1 MTDKKKTVLSM
12 VLLTAGLLSC
22 DHIAEG
28 ERLRYVRPADVSKNV
43 LVEDFTGQTCRNCPD
58 AAVAIH
64 ELQDTYGKTKVI
76 AVGLYSGPFG
86 KKRDGTYLPLTTET
100 GDYYYN
106 QTGVESQPSM
116 NIDRKGLTSDNQVL
130 MTRVHEAL
138 QGVANVMLQPVCT
151 YDHIQRKGTLT
162 VTAESTED
170 IAAGKL
176 QVWLTEDR
184 VVSPQI
190 LPTGKTDQAYVHDH
204 VFRASVTDRDG
215 CPITLQ
221 QGKPVSLSFDFD
233 VSEAWEADCL
243 SVVVFVFNASGV
255 LQTEVVP
262 LVSGSSNS
270 TDESFNQ

>member
-1 MTDKKKTVLSM
+1 MKKTMLSIM
-12 VLLTAGLLSC
+12 LLTAGLAAC
-22 DHIAEG
+22 DNIAEN
-28 ERLRYVRPADVSKNV
+28 ERLRYVQPADVSKNV

-86 KKRDGTYLPLTTET
+86 KKRDGTPLPLTTET

-106 QTGVESQPSM
+106 QTGVESQPSL

-138 QGVANVMLQPVCT
+138 QGVAKVILKPVCT
-151 YDHIQRKGTLT
+151 YDPTQRKGSLT

-170 IAAGKL
+170 LSSGRL
-176 QVWLTEDR
+176 QVWLIEDQ

-190 LPTGKTDQAYVHDH
+190 LPTGKTDPAYVHDH
-204 VFRASVTDRDG
+204 VFRTSVTNRDG
-215 CPITLQ
+215 CPIELLQ
-221 QGKPVSLSFDFD
+221 GQPVSQSFDFN
-233 VSEAWEADCL
+233 VSGEWNADHL
-243 SVVVFVFNASGV
+243 SVVVFVFNTSGV

-262 LVSGSSNS
+262 LDDSSS
-270 TDESFNQ
+270 TSNVAS